1 MTCSYEY
8 SLACLPSRRDSH
20 WLWLIVPLGLLLV
33 FLLYVLSRPHYARLS
48 THAYELITSDK
59 RSPRLSPSKQHIDA
73 LNQHANDRTPT
84 AASSRTV
91 CKETPNNSLVHTDS
105 RRRTSAA
112 SSVDRRKNEDIATNN
127 SHLASASPDPCEWNE
142 LRTPTLANYP
152 DLIDAVEAKQNFS
165 EGQNVPLLPDDVRAL
180 MNRGFNE
187 SDPSTLG
194 RLWFFLEYNPYL
206 RQLYLT
212 IVKARDLRSVKGCP
226 PTTFVRAEL
235 VPVLNVTF
243 CTDVVRNNANPDYLS
258 ETTFNINLSEF
269 PQNALK
275 LTVHEVDRDVF
286 HTPIGTVYYPL
297 DHLLLAQRAK
307 GHAVWRHLLPGKQ
320 TL

>member
-48 THAYELITSDK
+48 SHAYELLTPDK
-59 RSPRLSPSKQHIDA
+59 RSPRLSSSKQHIDA

-84 AASSRTV
+84 AAASFRTV
-91 CKETPNNSLVHTDS
+91 CKETTNNSPVHTDS
-105 RRRTSAA
+105 RPRISNA
-112 SSVDRRKNEDIATNN
+112 SSVDRRKKKEDIATT
-127 SHLASASPDPCEWNE
+127 SPNPCGWNE

-152 DLIDAVEAKQNFS
+152 DLIDAVEAKQS
-165 EGQNVPLLPDDVRAL
+165 HAGAQNGSHLPDNVRAL

-212 IVKARDLRSVKGCP
+212 IIKARDLRSIKRCP

-243 CTDVVRNNANPDYLS
+243 CTDVVRNTANPDYLS

-320 TL
+320 TP